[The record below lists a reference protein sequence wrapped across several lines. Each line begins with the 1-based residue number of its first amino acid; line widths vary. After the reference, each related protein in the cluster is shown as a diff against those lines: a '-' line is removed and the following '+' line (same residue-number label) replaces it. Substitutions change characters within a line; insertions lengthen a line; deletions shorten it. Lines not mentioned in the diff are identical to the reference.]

1 MKRIAYADNT
11 GYVYIVTPAY
21 NDLLRNQDIGD
32 DDFLNY
38 VIEKDIPKTAR
49 ILIIDDEDPQ
59 VSRVLNNRAMRDNW
73 RLTSLGL
80 AIDQEV

>member
-49 ILIIDDEDPQ
+49 ILIIDDEGAPTN
-59 VSRVLNNRAMRDNW
+59 VGAFFFVMIR
-73 RLTSLGL
+73 TF
-80 AIDQEV
+80 